1 MVIKAVEMGKITKPL
16 KKSVP
21 DFRIINLLKK
31 SERGQAEKRKL
42 SFSSSVRVTET
53 RLMVIERS
61 SKIKRMSVGFS
72 DRRSLVISEILVFS

>member
-31 SERGQAEKRKL
+31 SEREQA
-42 SFSSSVRVTET
+42 SVRVTET

>member
-31 SERGQAEKRKL
+31 SEREQAEKRKL

-53 RLMVIERS
+53 RLM
-61 SKIKRMSVGFS
+61 
-72 DRRSLVISEILVFS
+72 